1 MDFIDEKIEEYAFAH
16 TQKESAL
23 LQDLEKET
31 YAQLEI
37 PQMLT
42 GRIEG
47 RFLKLL
53 VLLTQ
58 AKRVLEIGTFSG
70 YGTLSMAEGL
80 PEDGIIITCDND
92 PTAIAFARDY
102 FEQSPHGKKI
112 TLKEGSALETIRT
125 LQGPFDMAFIDADK
139 ENYLNY
145 YETVIKI
152 LRPGGL
158 IVADNVLWSGRV
170 LDPQDASDIAID
182 RFNKKVKNDDRVDQV
197 MLTVRD
203 GIFCIRKK

>member
-1 MDFIDEKIEEYAFAH
+1 MLFRSSE
-16 TQKESAL
+16 L

-31 YAQLEI
+31 NAQLEI

-80 PEDGIIITCDND
+80 PEDGAIITCDND
-92 PTAIAFARDY
+92 PAAIAFARGY

-112 TLKEGSALETIRT
+112 TLREGPALETIKT
-125 LQGPFDMAFIDADK
+125 LEGPFDMAFIDADK

-145 YETVIKI
+145 YEAVLKI

-170 LDPQDASDIAID
+170 LDPQDSSDIAID
-182 RFNKKVKNDDRVDQV
+182 QFNKKVKNDTRVDQV